1 VTIPLAARAGSRAV
15 LLSSSSVLN
24 GVGCA
29 PRLCTSAFF
38 VNNRPQSLMMDEELK
53 ALEEKSRQLNYEI
66 KQLRLAEDEILRK
79 LAELELTRERIKA
92 KERSSQSN

>member
-1 VTIPLAARAGSRAV
+1 
-15 LLSSSSVLN
+15 
-24 GVGCA
+24 
-29 PRLCTSAFF
+29 
-38 VNNRPQSLMMDEELK
+38 MMDEELK